1 MSYDNA
7 CRRLIREDLLMEY
20 RRQQGWWLQQQT
32 GRSAEECLAFVE
44 RILQERF
51 RDQQVTISLTGK
63 NGDPEVQQLPLS
75 QLLRQSRS
83 LIVTPSG
90 SGYLPSDREP
100 SLISQMIATKK
111 AERKQVKKRQLQAEG
126 DGDQVTAKQCWYKQA
141 SIKIGLNSLPGQ
153 LASSSNIFYDKGG
166 YNSITS
172 MARNIIPRAY
182 LTCERLLGGNFAW
195 LLEEQVISYLQS
207 LLHHLPEEL
216 AIRNQLQ
223 RWQLKWPTAIE
234 VSAFLKDGWQRNS
247 RAVVSMERVDR
258 ILWRLSP
265 EQLAFIYYYGN
276 LRHLCWDNEER
287 LRPYLR
293 QLLTLPEQLEL
304 QDGVTVKDI
313 YAFDSTVLAVTMVV
327 TAERFAH
334 QTIDVL
340 CREQPERIPEFHACC
355 RLMQERLAELWSLVS
370 FFTEVDVDIVD
381 LKTAPYAFRNTTVL
395 SDTDS
400 VIFTTAAWDD
410 WYREGQV
417 SDGVTQDSYNITA
430 ICIYLLHHVVRG
442 VLLRFSRRF
451 GIAPAEE
458 QILEMKNEFLY
469 PIMLLYDVKKTYA
482 ALQLIKEGVFLPKP
496 KPDIKGQ
503 QLRGSSMGD
512 ETLTFTEDLIV
523 RDIMYPAMRGQLDVR
538 QILQR
543 ILAYERQ
550 IYQSLAQGETTYLT
564 VTSLKP
570 ISNYTNPDNTCVV
583 RAHRLWNELFAK
595 EYGEVIA
602 PIKVP
607 MFPLRSLGKIRTVN
621 GVKEAVLDPQLY
633 AELRQVKPRFAERLK
648 RWFTPDKLLPSNMLL
663 SPLLPEIPPEMRV
676 LMDRRAVVQTNLRP
690 AYLTLLSLGIQ
701 LDPDYQV
708 LLTDMCRE

>member
-51 RDQQVTISLTGK
+51 RDQQVTISMTGK

-293 QLLTLPEQLEL
+293 QLL
-304 QDGVTVKDI
+304 
-313 YAFDSTVLAVTMVV
+313 A
-327 TAERFAH
+327 
-334 QTIDVL
+334 
-340 CREQPERIPEFHACC
+340 
-355 RLMQERLAELWSLVS
+355 
-370 FFTEVDVDIVD
+370 
-381 LKTAPYAFRNTTVL
+381 
-395 SDTDS
+395 
-400 VIFTTAAWDD
+400 
-410 WYREGQV
+410 
-417 SDGVTQDSYNITA
+417 
-430 ICIYLLHHVVRG
+430 
-442 VLLRFSRRF
+442 
-451 GIAPAEE
+451 
-458 QILEMKNEFLY
+458 
-469 PIMLLYDVKKTYA
+469 
-482 ALQLIKEGVFLPKP
+482 
-496 KPDIKGQ
+496 
-503 QLRGSSMGD
+503 
-512 ETLTFTEDLIV
+512 
-523 RDIMYPAMRGQLDVR
+523 
-538 QILQR
+538 
-543 ILAYERQ
+543 
-550 IYQSLAQGETTYLT
+550 
-564 VTSLKP
+564 
-570 ISNYTNPDNTCVV
+570 
-583 RAHRLWNELFAK
+583 
-595 EYGEVIA
+595 
-602 PIKVP
+602 
-607 MFPLRSLGKIRTVN
+607 
-621 GVKEAVLDPQLY
+621 
-633 AELRQVKPRFAERLK
+633 
-648 RWFTPDKLLPSNMLL
+648 
-663 SPLLPEIPPEMRV
+663 
-676 LMDRRAVVQTNLRP
+676 
-690 AYLTLLSLGIQ
+690 
-701 LDPDYQV
+701 
-708 LLTDMCRE
+708 

>member
-1 MSYDNA
+1 MGYDN
-7 CRRLIREDLLMEY
+7 CVRLIREGLLMEY
-20 RRQQGWWLQQQT
+20 RRQQGGWLQQQT

-111 AERKQVKKRQLQAEG
+111 AERKQVKKRQLQAEC
-126 DGDQVTAKQCWYKQA
+126 DGDQLTAKQCWYKQA

-293 QLLTLPEQLEL
+293 QLLTLPER
-304 QDGVTVKDI
+304 I
-313 YAFDSTVLAVTMVV
+313 N
-327 TAERFAH
+327 R
-334 QTIDVL
+334 
-340 CREQPERIPEFHACC
+340 QPMPEVEIVDMRNEFHAGNNSIFSAPLHGALSQCLKAGEQALLFMNRRGYSTFVSC
-355 RLMQERLAELWSLVS
+355 RGCGYVMKCPACDVSMTSHKLAESRISNISVWERSRWKSSLARTSRAFPPCEWTLTPRARKTHMRS
-370 FFTEVDVDIVD
+370 F
-381 LKTAPYAFRNTTVL
+381 
-395 SDTDS
+395 S
-400 VIFTTAAWDD
+400 
-410 WYREGQV
+410 
-417 SDGVTQDSYNITA
+417 
-430 ICIYLLHHVVRG
+430 
-442 VLLRFSRRF
+442 
-451 GIAPAEE
+451 
-458 QILEMKNEFLY
+458 
-469 PIMLLYDVKKTYA
+469 A
-482 ALQLIKEGVFLPKP
+482 AL
-496 KPDIKGQ
+496 
-503 QLRGSSMGD
+503 
-512 ETLTFTEDLIV
+512 
-523 RDIMYPAMRGQLDVR
+523 
-538 QILQR
+538 
-543 ILAYERQ
+543 
-550 IYQSLAQGETTYLT
+550 
-564 VTSLKP
+564 
-570 ISNYTNPDNTCVV
+570 
-583 RAHRLWNELFAK
+583 RA
-595 EYGEVIA
+595 
-602 PIKVP
+602 
-607 MFPLRSLGKIRTVN
+607 GKR
-621 GVKEAVLDPQLY
+621 
-633 AELRQVKPRFAERLK
+633 RC
-648 RWFTPDKLLPSNMLL
+648 L
-663 SPLLPEIPPEMRV
+663 SA
-676 LMDRRAVVQTNLRP
+676 RR
-690 AYLTLLSLGIQ
+690 
-701 LDPDYQV
+701 
-708 LLTDMCRE
+708 